1 MKLNVEV
8 SENLISFTS
17 NGGKVFNINIDNDL
31 SLDEMKNFINF
42 VQSEKVDYDSKCK
55 YKLIMINDTNTESP
69 REAWDNLGTMIGFH
83 RNYTAGDKHN
93 YSSPLEL
100 MYDLAN
106 SYDSEEAESLEKLH
120 DVWKISDEE
129 YLKKLKELAD
139 KNNLILPVYLLEH
152 GDIKY
157 ITEDFN
163 DSWDNGQVGIIYA
176 SYDTIKSEYG
186 DTSEE
191 SLEKAKNCMKGEV
204 ETYSQWANG
213 EVYGFRLIKVDEY
226 NKEIEEIDSCWG
238 FYGSDPRENGIE
250 DYIPE
255 GFEYLLDEVE
265 YKYSY

>member
-17 NGGKVFNINIDNDL
+17 NGGKVFNINIDKDL

-42 VQSEKVDYDSKCK
+42 VQSEKLDYDSKCK
-55 YKLIMINDTNTESP
+55 YKLIMINDTCPTCP
-69 REAWDNLGTMIGFH
+69 REWDNIGTMICFH
-83 RNYTAGDKHN
+83 RNYTTGDKHN

-100 MYDLAN
+100 MYDLAD
-106 SYDSEEAESLEKLH
+106 SYDSEEAESLEELYN
-120 DVWKISDEE
+120 DCKISESE
-129 YLKKLKELAD
+129 YFRKLKELAD